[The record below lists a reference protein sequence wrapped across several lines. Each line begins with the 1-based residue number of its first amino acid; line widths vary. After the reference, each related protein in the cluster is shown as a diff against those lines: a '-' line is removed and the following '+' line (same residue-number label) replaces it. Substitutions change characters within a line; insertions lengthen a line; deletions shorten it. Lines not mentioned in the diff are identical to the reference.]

1 MFKFKINNVP
11 ISIKTEINNGTLK
24 TTNAMPQKDSTSDN
38 QNSFSMDRQS
48 YNNTFTKNPAIN
60 TIKPAYYGM
69 GGHRNPTI
77 FDGTSSVNQKKW
89 VSNRDASEIV
99 RKNRVTSVGL
109 GSLNS
114 NGNAFSFESHSN
126 ANTINHAL
134 NRVRGGGAVA
144 PVKKAFN
151 KSNAY
156 TPSPKNIPFVKT
168 QKIVNG
174 VKIPP
179 IKQNFGF

>member
-1 MFKFKINNVP
+1 MLKFNIKNVP
-11 ISIKTEINNGTLK
+11 VSIKTEINNGTLK

-38 QNSFSMDRQS
+38 QSSFSMDRQA
-48 YNNTFTKNPAIN
+48 YNNSFTTKPLIN
-60 TIKPAYYGM
+60 TLKPSYYGM

-77 FDGTSSVNQKKW
+77 FDGTSSINQKKW
-89 VSNRDASEIV
+89 KGNRDASEIV
-99 RKNRVTSVGL
+99 RKNRVTSIGL

-114 NGNAFSFESHSN
+114 NGNSFSFESHAN

-134 NRVRGGGAVA
+134 SRVRGGGAVA

-151 KSNAY
+151 KHNAY
-156 TPSPKNIPFVKT
+156 TPSPKNIPFIQP

-174 VKIPP
+174 VKMPP
-179 IKQNFGF
+179 IKNTFGF